1 MKYFRQKENN
11 IGQQFESTKRKEEQQ
26 RRNKGR
32 EEKKKTLGISVQLKK
47 HWCQLKVRRRR
58 AYGCLSALTANGS
71 TWDSKLYQER
81 M

>member
-32 EEKKKTLGISVQLKK
+32 EEKKK
-47 HWCQLKVRRRR
+47 
-58 AYGCLSALTANGS
+58 N
-71 TWDSKLYQER
+71 TWDFNTVEETLVSTKSEEEKGLWMPVSPDCKWQYLGQ
-81 M
+81 